1 MPVLDIQ
8 KNISL
13 VKDKKLLP
21 IIDKVLNEERLS
33 FEEGVQL
40 FKTNDLLTLG
50 MLANHVTEKK
60 NGKYAYFVMNRQIN
74 PTNVCTLDCK
84 FCAFAD
90 MDKNSP
96 KAYEMDFSEIIEKAK
111 FAVENGATEVH
122 IVGGLHP
129 DWDFDRYLNI
139 ISVIRENFP
148 DLHIKAYTA
157 VEIDYLSHLSGLSYE
172 EVLKKLIEAGLNS
185 LPGGGAEI
193 FSTRARRIIAPS
205 KIGWK
210 KYLEIHK
217 TAHKLGLHSTTT
229 MLYGHVETIEERVD
243 HMIKIREAQDETG
256 GFTCFIPLAYQPE
269 NNDLEITEHTAG
281 IDDLKTIA
289 VSRLMLDNVPHIK
302 AYWVMIGEKVAQVAL
317 NFGADDMDGTVMEE
331 KIAHFAGAKSPT
343 QQQKERLIK
352 LIKEAGKIPV
362 ERDTIYNHLKVYGED
377 ETV

>member
-1 MPVLDIQ
+1 MPFLDIE
-8 KNISL
+8 KSLSL
-13 VKDKKLLP
+13 VKDKNLVP
-21 IIDKVLNEERLS
+21 IIDKVLNEERLT
-33 FEEGVQL
+33 FEDGVQL

-50 MLANHVTEKK
+50 ILANYVTEKK
-60 NGKYAYFVMNRQIN
+60 NGKYAYFVINRQIN

-96 KAYEMDFSEIIEKAK
+96 KAYEMDYEQIIEKAK
-111 FAVENGATEVH
+111 YAVENGATEVH

-129 DWDFDRYLNI
+129 DWDFEKYLNI
-139 ISVIRENFP
+139 VSVIRKNFP

-157 VEIDYLSHLSGLSYE
+157 VEIDYLSHLSGLSYK
-172 EVLKKLIEAGLNS
+172 EVLEKLVEAGLNS

-193 FSTRARRIIAPS
+193 FSPRVRRIIAPT

-210 KYLEIHK
+210 KYLQIHK

-229 MLYGHVETIEERVD
+229 MLYGHVETVEERVD
-243 HMIKIREAQDETG
+243 HMLKIREAQDETG

-269 NNDLEITEHTAG
+269 NNELEITEHTSG

-289 VSRLMLDNVPHIK
+289 VSRLILDNVPHIK
-302 AYWVMIGEKVAQVAL
+302 AYWVMIGEKIAQIAL

-343 QQQKERLIK
+343 QQQKDRLVK
-352 LIKEAGKIPV
+352 LIKEADKIPV
-362 ERDTIYNHLKVYGED
+362 ERDTLYNHVKVYS
-377 ETV
+377 

>member
-1 MPVLDIQ
+1 MPFLDIE
-8 KNISL
+8 KSLSL
-13 VKDKKLLP
+13 VKDKNLVS
-21 IIDKVLNEERLS
+21 IIDKVLNEERLT
-33 FEEGVQL
+33 FEDGVQL

-50 MLANHVTEKK
+50 TLANYVTEKK
-60 NGKYAYFVMNRQIN
+60 NGKYAYFVINRQIN

-96 KAYEMDFSEIIEKAK
+96 KAYEMDYEQIIEKAK
-111 FAVENGATEVH
+111 YAVENGATEVH

-139 ISVIRENFP
+139 VSVIRKNFP
-148 DLHIKAYTA
+148 ELHIKAYTA
-157 VEIDYLSHLSGLSYE
+157 VEIDYLSQLSGLSYN
-172 EVLKKLIEAGLNS
+172 EVLEKLVEAGLNS

-193 FSTRARRIIAPS
+193 FSPRVRRIIAPT

-210 KYLEIHK
+210 KYLQIHK

-229 MLYGHVETIEERVD
+229 MLYGHVETVEERVD
-243 HMIKIREAQDETG
+243 HMLKIREAQDETG

-269 NNDLEITEHTAG
+269 NNELEITEHTSG

-302 AYWVMIGEKVAQVAL
+302 AYWVMIGEKIAQIAL

-343 QQQKERLIK
+343 QQQKDRLVK
-352 LIKEAGKIPV
+352 LIKEADKIPV
-362 ERDTIYNHLKVYGED
+362 ERDTLYNHVKVYS
-377 ETV
+377 

>member
-1 MPVLDIQ
+1 MPFLDIE
-8 KNISL
+8 KSLSL
-13 VKDKKLLP
+13 VKDKNLVS
-21 IIDKVLNEERLS
+21 IIDKVLNEERLT
-33 FEEGVQL
+33 FEDGVQL

-50 MLANHVTEKK
+50 TLANYVTEKK
-60 NGKYAYFVMNRQIN
+60 NGKYAYFVINRQIN

-96 KAYEMDFSEIIEKAK
+96 KAYEMDYEQIIEKAK
-111 FAVENGATEVH
+111 YAVENGATEVH

-139 ISVIRENFP
+139 VSVIRKNFP
-148 DLHIKAYTA
+148 ELHIKAYTA
-157 VEIDYLSHLSGLSYE
+157 VEIDYLSQLSGLSYN
-172 EVLKKLIEAGLNS
+172 EVLEKLVEAGLNS

-193 FSTRARRIIAPS
+193 FSPRVRRIIAPT

-210 KYLEIHK
+210 KYLQIHK

-229 MLYGHVETIEERVD
+229 MLYGHVETVKERVD
-243 HMIKIREAQDETG
+243 HMLKIREAQDETG

-269 NNDLEITEHTAG
+269 NNELEITEHTSG

-302 AYWVMIGEKVAQVAL
+302 AYWVMIGEKIAQIAL

-343 QQQKERLIK
+343 QQQKDRLVK
-352 LIKEAGKIPV
+352 LIKEADKIPV
-362 ERDTIYNHLKVYGED
+362 ERDTLYNHVKVYS
-377 ETV
+377 

>member
-1 MPVLDIQ
+1 MPFLDIE
-8 KNISL
+8 KNLSL
-13 VKDKKLLP
+13 VKDRNLVP
-21 IIDKVLNEERLS
+21 IVDKVLNGERLD
-33 FEEGVQL
+33 FEDGVAL

-50 MLANHVTEKK
+50 TLANYITEKK
-60 NGKYAYFVMNRQIN
+60 NGKYAYFVINRQIN

-90 MDKNSP
+90 MDKSSP
-96 KAYEMDFSEIIEKAK
+96 KAYEMDYNQIIEKAS

-129 DWDFDRYLNI
+129 DWDFERYLNI
-139 ISVIRENFP
+139 ISVIRKNFP

-157 VEIDYLSHLSGLSYE
+157 VEIDYLSQLSGFSYR
-172 EVLKKLIEAGLNS
+172 EVLEKLVEAGLNS

-193 FSTRARRIIAPS
+193 FSPRVRRIIAPT

-217 TAHKLGLHSTTT
+217 TAHRLGLHSTTT
-229 MLYGHVETIEERVD
+229 MLYGHVETVEERVD
-243 HMIKIREAQDETG
+243 HMIKVREAQDETE

-289 VSRLMLDNVPHIK
+289 VSRLMLDNIPHIK
-302 AYWVMIGEKVAQVAL
+302 AYWVMIGEKIAQIAL

-343 QQQKERLIK
+343 QQQRERLIK

-362 ERDTIYNHLKVYGED
+362 ERDTLYNHVKVYS
-377 ETV
+377 